1 METVADLM
9 TENVI
14 TVTPGTDLSVAW
26 TLFDDASIR
35 HLPVVDDDGNLVGL
49 ISHRDLARRALGA
62 VDDLPVHEQI
72 ALLAEQTVED
82 IMQRSPEFA
91 TPDEALVEA
100 AERML
105 EHKFGCLPVVD
116 REEVV
121 GILTESDF
129 VRLYVHMVDR

>member
-26 TLFDDASIR
+26 NLFDDAAIR

-49 ISHRDLARRALGA
+49 ISHRDLARKALSG
-62 VDDLPVHEQI
+62 VDDLPLQEQH

-91 TPDEALVEA
+91 TPDEPLVEA

-105 EHKFGCLPVVD
+105 ENKFGCLPVVD
-116 REEVV
+116 GEEVV
-121 GILTESDF
+121 GIVTESDF